1 MKQIYML
8 RNEAIRNNAIDAIL
22 SLPIDDKSPHE
33 VHVRDPNRSYEQ
45 ESVERALT
53 CANCG
58 QKLHV
63 LEVHVCE
70 HCCAELMSDP
80 NSSMH
85 EEEDDG

>member
-1 MKQIYML
+1 M
-8 RNEAIRNNAIDAIL
+8 IDQ
-22 SLPIDDKSPHE
+22 
-33 VHVRDPNRSYEQ
+33 NRSYEQ

-70 HCCAELMSDP
+70 ASCSELMSDP
-80 NSSMH
+80 NGDMT
-85 EEEDDG
+85 EEDDERCIK

>member
-1 MKQIYML
+1 MLPSETMIWQPEFTDKTLSRKPGAVQI
-8 RNEAIRNNAIDAIL
+8 
-22 SLPIDDKSPHE
+22 
-33 VHVRDPNRSYEQ
+33 DPNRSYEQ

-70 HCCAELMSDP
+70 HCCAELMSDS

>member
-1 MKQIYML
+1 ML
-8 RNEAIRNNAIDAIL
+8 TSDFLMVKAML
-22 SLPIDDKSPHE
+22 SPSQSLQYQK
-33 VHVRDPNRSYEQ
+33 

-70 HCCAELMSDP
+70 HCCAELM
-80 NSSMH
+80 
-85 EEEDDG
+85 

>member
-1 MKQIYML
+1 ML
-8 RNEAIRNNAIDAIL
+8 SPSQ
-22 SLPIDDKSPHE
+22 SLQYQK
-33 VHVRDPNRSYEQ
+33 

-80 NSSMH
+80 NSSMY
-85 EEEDDG
+85 EEDDEQFDDIRVIRGVKVPGGRLGIKITELENA

>member
-1 MKQIYML
+1 M
-8 RNEAIRNNAIDAIL
+8 IDQ
-22 SLPIDDKSPHE
+22 
-33 VHVRDPNRSYEQ
+33 NRSYEQ

-58 QKLHV
+58 QKLYV

-70 HCCAELMSDP
+70 HCCAELMSDS

>member
-1 MKQIYML
+1 
-8 RNEAIRNNAIDAIL
+8 
-22 SLPIDDKSPHE
+22 SLQYQK
-33 VHVRDPNRSYEQ
+33 

-70 HCCAELMSDP
+70 ACCAELMSDP
-80 NSSMH
+80 NSSMY